1 MPEASLMNVR
11 LFKFGSLSVTVKRII
26 AWHNWLSAS
35 GALCRP
41 TRARVAID
49 CPGQL
54 AIGTVD
60 QAFPTRY
67 SVRAPKVERS
77 VFFGLLAI
85 AVEHG
90 ENRDGADYHTTAV
103 MNHLTFTKSSVQTC
117 RRLASSRH
125 ERWPRGSKRC
135 RQRCLKFQK
144 TAKRKEKNRK

>member
-1 MPEASLMNVR
+1 MKVR
-11 LFKFGSLSVTVKRII
+11 LFKFGSLSVTVERII

-90 ENRDGADYHTTAV
+90 ENRDAGADYHR
-103 MNHLTFTKSSVQTC
+103 NCGDEPFSV
-117 RRLASSRH
+117 H
-125 ERWPRGSKRC
+125 EVLRSDLPSVSIIS
-135 RQRCLKFQK
+135 
-144 TAKRKEKNRK
+144 A